1 MITITTLGQLIQ
13 TLEQIAP
20 PSLAIPG
27 DPIGLQFGPMD
38 PDILSSRKIKRVSIS
53 VTPTPKTIVH
63 AAAKDADLLITYHPL
78 ILEPIQTIIGEYHNL
93 IKLLAKNNLYH
104 YAAHTNWSAAP
115 NGVNDTLL
123 AVLGFTVD
131 TILQFSF
138 SGNEIP
144 LGRIC
149 SVKRPITLET
159 LVRIINDKLKQKHI
173 TYIGSPNTE
182 VQKIA
187 VVAGDGD
194 NPSWLRRAKQMG
206 ADTYL
211 TGETSQRLEQLAQ
224 QHKINLVCAD
234 HFATVYPGMRRLG
247 QLIQM
252 EHAKIDI
259 VMVEGEPASQTMY
272 FL

>member
-1 MITITTLGQLIQ
+1 MQ

-27 DPIGLQFGPMD
+27 DPVGLQFGPID
-38 PDILSSRKIKRVSIS
+38 PDILSSRKIKRVAVCVS
-53 VTPTPKTIVH
+53 PTPKTIVH
-63 AAAKDADLLITYHPL
+63 AAAKDANILLTHRPL
-78 ILEPIQTIIGEYHNL
+78 LLEPIRKLVGEYHNL
-93 IKLLAKNNLYH
+93 IKLMVKNNLYH

-115 NGVNDTLL
+115 NGINDTLL
-123 AVLGFTVD
+123 AVLGFSVD
-131 TILQFSF
+131 SILQFSF
-138 SGNEIP
+138 SGHEIP

-149 SVKRPITLET
+149 SVGRPMTLET
-159 LVRIINDKLKQKHI
+159 LVRVVNDKLKQKHI
-173 TYIGSPNTE
+173 TYVGSPNTE

-194 NPSWLRRAKQMG
+194 NPLWIRKAKQQG

-211 TGETSQRLEQLAQ
+211 TGETSLRLEQLAQ
-224 QHKINLVCAD
+224 QHKINLICAG
-234 HFATVYPGMRRLG
+234 HYATVYPGMRRLG

-259 VMVEGEPASQTMY
+259 ITVEGEPASQTMY